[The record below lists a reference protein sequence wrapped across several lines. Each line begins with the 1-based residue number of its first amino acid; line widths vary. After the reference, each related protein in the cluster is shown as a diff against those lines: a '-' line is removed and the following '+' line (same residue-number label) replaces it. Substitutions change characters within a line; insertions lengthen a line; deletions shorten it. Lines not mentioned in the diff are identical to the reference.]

1 MPDANWGHE
10 ASQSASCAPAIAP
23 AVARRQLI
31 IQSLITDADRCGKD
45 LKGAATLWLGCR
57 VHALEA
63 QQKYVLLEGDERVD
77 FDVLVLATGAE
88 PKRSRWPESDLPN
101 VHVLRTLED
110 ADAIIESS
118 KGGRQVARALF
129 RSRDGV
135 RTIPR
140 GRRQSLTRAR
150 FPGSEV

>member
-1 MPDANWGHE
+1 M
-10 ASQSASCAPAIAP
+10 QS
-23 AVARRQLI
+23 RDE
-31 IQSLITDADRCGKD
+31 SLITDADRYGKD
-45 LKGAATLWLGCR
+45 LKGAATLRLGCR
-57 VHALEA
+57 VRALET

-135 RTIPR
+135 RTVLRVERQARSALRITLRVSSLPR
-140 GRRQSLTRAR
+140 AAISGC
-150 FPGSEV
+150 GSEFVMQLPAGASP